1 MNKTAT
7 HSART
12 AAALG
17 VLAALSLTSLPGVAQ
32 DLPLVSRQL
41 QFHTTPAER
50 AAAAQQTNDEAM
62 RVEVDLGNLPRVPLP
77 AGTVILPPRI
87 DSTTGAYLGPGGER
101 GVVLPEV
108 PVQQPR
114 EALPPLVV
122 GQTYLP
128 PWFDDIRNIEGGRG
142 PIDATS
148 GVGRGNG
155 EVRPE
160 DLRRT
165 PPVAPGNGADETL
178 PDEPPAAPL
187 QRSAAPALTPSAPT
201 PPVAPSA
208 RPAGQV
214 APEVMPQPVPQRVP
228 PPLPQTT
235 AAEVAPPA
243 APTARAQA
251 PSPIPL
257 VSRKLNFQY

>member
-1 MNKTAT
+1 MDKTAT
-7 HSART
+7 RSASLVVAL
-12 AAALG
+12 AA
-17 VLAALSLTSLPGVAQ
+17 LAALSLTPLSAIAQ
-32 DLPLVSRQL
+32 DLPIVSRQL

-50 AAAAQQTNDEAM
+50 TAAAQQTAGQAN
-62 RVEVDLGNLPRVPLP
+62 RVQVDLSNLPRVPLP
-77 AGTVILPPRI
+77 AGAVILPPRI
-87 DSTTGAYLGPGGER
+87 DPATGAYLGQGGER
-101 GVVLPEV
+101 GAVLPEV

-114 EALPPLVV
+114 AALPPLVV

-128 PWFDDIRNIEGGRG
+128 PWFDEIRNIEGGRG

-160 DLRRT
+160 DLRR
-165 PPVAPGNGADETL
+165 PPVPGNGADETL
-178 PDEPPAAPL
+178 PEEPPVAPL
-187 QRSAAPALTPSAPT
+187 QRSAAPAPT
-201 PPVAPSA
+201 PPIAPSA
-208 RPAGQV
+208 QPTGQV
-214 APEVMPQPVPQRVP
+214 VPQPVPP
-228 PPLPQTT
+228 PQPQPT

-243 APTARAQA
+243 APAARAQA